1 MMWPFWSLDLN
12 RIQCDLGFTEAI
24 SQSMQ
29 VPNRLKVAEEPG
41 LLEQERTAE
50 DVPPSFQMHIPDRLS
65 LTEIIDAVP
74 RPLLVPHD
82 GENSSVLHEPLNS
95 STQPSPLK
103 ELPFL
108 NITTRSA
115 AQKRKRLT
123 YHVRSQRER
132 PHSENA
138 QLPWHSGSERH
149 DRPNTGLLPS
159 PTPQFPLFMHSGR
172 IYSLQ
177 NFFQIICFLSRLL
190 FHQVQKSLQPQA
202 QPSSQ
207 EAGPTSESSLEEIG
221 MSEIIAMRKQ
231 LNKIS
236 GRLRNL
242 EEQCTGWHQKELL
255 VYSVL
260 VSACLLNTWLWLRR

>member
-149 DRPNTGLLPS
+149 DR
-159 PTPQFPLFMHSGR
+159 
-172 IYSLQ
+172 
-177 NFFQIICFLSRLL
+177 
-190 FHQVQKSLQPQA
+190 
-202 QPSSQ
+202 SQ